1 MVVEMLEVVVMTEM
15 VVTSL
20 KPRRSSPV
28 YQRGEVG
35 PPWPPWLTWPPD
47 LSTMLCRG
55 ASCTW

>member
-1 MVVEMLEVVVMTEM
+1 MLEVVVMTEM

-35 PPWPPWLTWPPD
+35 PPWPPD